1 MNVQPHRRRLPVT
14 TPRTFLKDVRG
25 SLLVEYVVLLGLCGL
40 VIAAALIQVG
50 PSILN
55 LYQPTRSTLTAPV
68 P

>member
-1 MNVQPHRRRLPVT
+1 MNIQPHRSWPGVT
-14 TPRTFLKDVRG
+14 SPRGFLKDVRG
-25 SLLVEYVVLLGLCGL
+25 SLTVEYVVLVGVVGL
-40 VIAAALIQVG
+40 VIAATFIQVG